1 MTEWVEFI
9 AACLALFGAAFLVL
23 AALALHRMP
32 DIYGRL
38 SATSKAVTLGAATLL
53 VAAATYTMDGGV
65 IARATAGVAFL
76 LLTSPIAGH
85 MLGRAAWRSGMEAQV
100 VYQDGP
106 QPGLPAS
113 PAAEA
118 ERTVDEE
125 GEDQASNDLP

>member
-100 VYQDGP
+100 YYQDGP
-106 QPGLPAS
+106 QPGVLVS
-113 PAAEA
+113 PAADAERDADEEA
-118 ERTVDEE
+118 EA
-125 GEDQASNDLP
+125 EDGPLPG